1 MNLFI
6 YKYHTF
12 VSCSFELSETSPA
25 VSERHSSTKQLDTM
39 KTMVTKIVPFP
50 FILEKQEAYKPV
62 SMSIYFKYVK
72 ELSKKS
78 IIQRIVRTNILFIH
92 RNYIW
97 HWSIREALTSQLD
110 NCALPG
116 HFFKTLI
123 PISLKTVGEETSLIY
138 FTGSFNTNKSSPFAF
153 IGRSRREF
161 CKLLIYWLVVS
172 NSTRTTTLF

>member
-39 KTMVTKIVPFP
+39 KTTVTKIVPFP

-62 SMSIYFKYVK
+62 PMSIYFKYVK

-78 IIQRIVRTNILFIH
+78 IIQRIVRTNILYYSFIE
-92 RNYIW
+92 I
-97 HWSIREALTSQLD
+97 TFD
-110 NCALPG
+110 
-116 HFFKTLI
+116 
-123 PISLKTVGEETSLIY
+123 
-138 FTGSFNTNKSSPFAF
+138 TGLYVKPW
-153 IGRSRREF
+153 RH
-161 CKLLIYWLVVS
+161 
-172 NSTRTTTLF
+172 NSTTVHFRVIFLKLWSRSHWRPLERRLHLFTLPVPSIQTKAHHLLLLVDRDGSSVSFWYIDW

>member
-39 KTMVTKIVPFP
+39 KTTVTKIVPFP

-62 SMSIYFKYVK
+62 PMSIYFKYVK

-97 HWSIREALTSQLD
+97 HWSIRAWR
-110 NCALPG
+110 
-116 HFFKTLI
+116 H
-123 PISLKTVGEETSLIY
+123 
-138 FTGSFNTNKSSPFAF
+138 
-153 IGRSRREF
+153 
-161 CKLLIYWLVVS
+161 
-172 NSTRTTTLF
+172 NSTTVHFRVIFLKLWSRSHWRPLERRLHLFTLPVPSIQTKAHHLLLLVDRDGSSVSFWYIDW